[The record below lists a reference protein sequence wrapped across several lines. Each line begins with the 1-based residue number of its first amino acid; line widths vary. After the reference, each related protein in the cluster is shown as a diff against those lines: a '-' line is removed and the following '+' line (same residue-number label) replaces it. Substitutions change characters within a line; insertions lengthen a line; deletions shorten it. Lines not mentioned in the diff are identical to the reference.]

1 MSVYNQ
7 IEKNLK
13 LIHLTKV
20 FIEIILISI
29 KISWWF
35 LKIEN
40 TNNEIKLFS
49 RGKIL

>member
-13 LIHLTKV
+13 LIHLMKV

-29 KISWWF
+29 KISMMI
-35 LKIEN
+35 LKNREY
-40 TNNEIKLFS
+40 E
-49 RGKIL
+49 